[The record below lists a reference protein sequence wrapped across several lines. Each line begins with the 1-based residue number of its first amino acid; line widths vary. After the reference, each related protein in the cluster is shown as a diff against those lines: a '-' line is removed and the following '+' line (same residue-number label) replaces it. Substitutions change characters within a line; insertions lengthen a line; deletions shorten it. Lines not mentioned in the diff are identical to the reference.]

1 MEREKIIEAMRE
13 KLLNAVG
20 KYSDYSRYAMEL
32 ESIENEYDET
42 LELCNY
48 AVWSGASSG
57 TIQDKAS
64 HMLRITLDLF
74 LDMRRNAQIELHSV
88 LKEIMA
94 VVEEEQKQIW
104 KQEIC
109 LKPDQFQ
116 EEELEE
122 LLDSW
127 DDFPYQQDE
136 ALESF
141 EQFLAGALGEG
152 DE

>member
-1 MEREKIIEAMRE
+1 
-13 KLLNAVG
+13 
-20 KYSDYSRYAMEL
+20 
-32 ESIENEYDET
+32 
-42 LELCNY
+42 
-48 AVWSGASSG
+48 
-57 TIQDKAS
+57 
-64 HMLRITLDLF
+64 
-74 LDMRRNAQIELHSV
+74 
-88 LKEIMA
+88 MA
-94 VVEEEQKQIW
+94 VEEEEQKQIW

-127 DDFPYQQDE
+127 DDFPYHQDE